1 MRPALALALLSAAVA
16 LAAQLN
22 NYSLFAQTN
31 FNQTVQNVKNYSL
44 WIGPNSTVRV
54 IVAPNYVEANGTRIN
69 VSTIDMMWVFY
80 PPSQPYRVIVGAIY
94 PFSSSSCSLQQ
105 GPSSFSISCSENEP
119 MTLIYVTSPGYGVYC
134 DQQPAVSSSQGLI
147 TVNRY
152 NALRLNCRL
161 GAGASASAT
170 SGLSGALF
178 LALASATVFLAIAV
192 SLSIFI
198 IVRRIGAEGSS
209 R

>member
-1 MRPALALALLSAAVA
+1 MRPALALVLLSAAVA
-16 LAAQLN
+16 LAAQL
-22 NYSLFAQTN
+22 
-31 FNQTVQNVKNYSL
+31 NYSL

-54 IVAPNYVEANGTRIN
+54 VVAPNYVEANGTRIN
-69 VSTIDMMWVFY
+69 VPTDNYLWMAL
-80 PPSQPYRVIVGAIY
+80 PPSQPYRAVVGVNY
-94 PFSSSSCSLQQ
+94 PFSSCSLQQ
-105 GPSSFSISCSENEP
+105 GPSSFSISCSVNEP
-119 MTLIYVTSPGYGVYC
+119 MILIYAASPGYGVYC
-134 DQQPAVSSSQGLI
+134 DQQPAVSRSQGLI
-147 TVNRY
+147 IVNQY

>member
-1 MRPALALALLSAAVA
+1 MRPALALVLLSAAVA
-16 LAAQLN
+16 LAAQL
-22 NYSLFAQTN
+22 
-31 FNQTVQNVKNYSL
+31 NYSL

-54 IVAPNYVEANGTRIN
+54 VVASNYIEANGTRIN
-69 VSTIDMMWVFY
+69 VSAVKYWTFF
-80 PPSQPYRVIVGAIY
+80 PPSQPYRAIVGVIY
-94 PFSSSSCSLQQ
+94 PNSACNPQQ
-105 GPSSFSISCSENEP
+105 GLSSFSISCSVNEP
-119 MTLIYVTSPGYGVYC
+119 MTLIYVASPGYGVYC
-134 DQQPAVSSSQGLI
+134 DQQPAVSMSQGLI
-147 TVNRY
+147 IVNRY

-161 GAGASASAT
+161 GAGASA